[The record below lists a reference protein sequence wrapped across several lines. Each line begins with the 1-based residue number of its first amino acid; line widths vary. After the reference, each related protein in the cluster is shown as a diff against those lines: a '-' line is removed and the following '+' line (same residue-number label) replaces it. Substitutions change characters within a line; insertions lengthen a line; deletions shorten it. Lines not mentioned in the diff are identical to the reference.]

1 MSVTLSPPVRVA
13 ALVAALVL
21 TGLGAF
27 VFLLGGHA
35 RSESAARVAPATE
48 HVATAHAKAQA
59 PAPGPAATRSQPLS
73 RELPAPVARAFRNRK
88 VVVVAVYV
96 PGAPVDSKVRGEAR
110 AGAGMAVAGFVPV
123 SARSENALQKLVA
136 KAGVLPAPAVV
147 IMRRPGVVTATLGVT
162 DRQTVAAA
170 VAQAKSGR

>member
-1 MSVTLSPPVRVA
+1 MSVTLSPPVRVV

-35 RSESAARVAPATE
+35 PGESAAGVAPQTE
-48 HVATAHAKAQA
+48 QVTPAPAKAQA
-59 PAPGPAATRSQPLS
+59 PARTPAAKRSSVLSQDLPGP
-73 RELPAPVARAFRNRK
+73 VAKAFRHRK

-96 PGAPVDSKVRGEAR
+96 PGAPVDANVRGEAR
-110 AGAGMAVAGFVPV
+110 AGARMAVAGFVPV

-170 VAQAKSGR
+170 VAQAKSSR